1 MVWSHSDG
9 SGDRLKNAE
18 LVDYCVKNF
27 FGGHFQFLATEIFS
41 IEKTRMRSNGNP
53 ASLSSRNCDMHGIG
67 IARVKTSC
75 DVRRADELKQLG
87 IMSGAFTEIGVK
99 IDSHA
104 HESRKLSPIRKRSSS
119 RSR

>member
-18 LVDYCVKNF
+18 LVDYCVKDF

-41 IEKTRMRSNGNP
+41 IEKTRMRSDSNL
-53 ASLSSRNCDMHGIG
+53 ASLSSRNCGMHGIG

-75 DVRRADELKQLG
+75 DVCRADEFKELA
-87 IMSGAFTEIGVK
+87 IMPCSFTEIGVK
-99 IDSHA
+99 IDRQT
-104 HESRKLSPIRKRSSS
+104 HESCKLSPIRKRSSS